1 MEKYYFID
9 WLAFTIKE
17 TKLSVILEE
26 IFRIKLENWT
36 PLTMQLYGYQKS
48 CGSNG
53 ITVLYNDADGTGQQ
67 GVHCILSGNAIRQY
81 NKINSITDLIN
92 RVKKIETAKFKRI
105 DLTLDVVNANMLSFI
120 KNSVIDEKYKTRYK
134 KYTKIQQFNTKNG
147 EKTAE
152 TYYFGSRQSENMVR
166 IYDKAAEQ
174 KIEADICRIEIEL
187 KKNSAHKVA
196 LDISNK
202 EDLQAIVNGILKNN
216 LNFLEEKRKKN
227 TARNNISEKW
237 KTTINYDST
246 AIYRSATEKEE
257 TSLTSKAN
265 WLYKQISRTYAMCK
279 NTNLL
284 SEKEILEYGFS
295 KLTDTDFMTMAE
307 ILKQQTNRTNR
318 K

>member
-17 TKLSVILEE
+17 IKLSVILEE
-26 IFRIKLENWT
+26 IFKIKLEDWT

-53 ITVLYNDADGTGQQ
+53 ITVLYNDTDGTDEQ
-67 GVHCILSGNAIRQY
+67 GIHCILSGNAIKAY

-92 RVKKIETAKFKRI
+92 RVKKFETAKFKRI
-105 DLTLDVVNANMLSFI
+105 DLTLDVVNANMLDFI
-120 KNSVIDEKYKTRYK
+120 KNSILEEKYKTRYK
-134 KYTKIQQFNTKNG
+134 KYTIIQEFSTKTA

-152 TYYFGSRQSENMVR
+152 TVYFGSRKSENMIR

-196 LDISNK
+196 QDINK
-202 EDLQAIVNGILKNN
+202 EEDLQTLINGILKNN
-216 LNFLEEKRKKN
+216 LNFLQEKRKKN
-227 TARNNISEKW
+227 TARNHISEKW
-237 KTTINYDST
+237 KTAINYDST

-257 TSLTSKAN
+257 TSLTAKAD
-265 WLYKQISRTYAMCK
+265 WLYKQIARTYTMCK

-284 SEKEILEYGFS
+284 TEKEILEYGYS
-295 KLTDTDFMTMAE
+295 KLTDIDFITMAE
-307 ILKQQTNRTNR
+307 ILKEQANR